1 MESRL
6 NALVAKIRT
15 AAEGQERLLVAVAGP
30 PGAGKSTLAEALTDQ
45 IGPEA
50 QVIPMDG
57 FHRDNDWLIAHTLLA
72 RKGAPETFDAAA
84 FLHLIKRFSKG
95 ESPRFPL
102 FDRAGDCTVP
112 EAGGL
117 SEATRILV
125 IEGNYLLLDRPI
137 WRDLAAF
144 WDMTVFIDVPKPEL
158 ERRLIARWL
167 DHGLDPDAARV
178 RAQSNDLINA
188 DTVIAQSTTADWTI
202 SSDF

>member
-6 NALVAKIRT
+6 NALVAKIRA
-15 AAEGQERLLVAVAGP
+15 AAEGRRRLLVAVAGP
-30 PGAGKSTLAEALTDQ
+30 PGAGKSTLAEALADQ

-57 FHRDNDWLIAHTLLA
+57 FHRDNDWLSQHDLLA
-72 RKGAPETFDAAA
+72 RKGAPDTFDAAA
-84 FLHLIKRFSKG
+84 FLSLITQFAKG
-95 ESPRFPL
+95 ERPRFPL
-102 FDRAGDCTVP
+102 FDRAEDCTVP
-112 EAGGL
+112 EAGAL
-117 SEATRILV
+117 SDATRILL

-137 WRDLAAF
+137 WRDLARF
-144 WDMTVFIDVPKPEL
+144 WDMTVFIDVPKAEL

-188 DTVIAQSTTADWTI
+188 DTVITQSTSADWTI
-202 SSDF
+202 SSD

>member
-6 NALVAKIRT
+6 NALGAKIRA
-15 AAEGQERLLVAVAGP
+15 AAEGRTRLLVAVAGP
-30 PGAGKSTLAEALTDQ
+30 PGAGKSTLAEALADK

-57 FHRDNDWLIAHTLLA
+57 FHRDNEWLIQHDLLA
-72 RKGAPETFDAAA
+72 RKGAPDTFDAAA
-84 FLHLIKRFSKG
+84 FLSLIKQFAKG

-112 EAGGL
+112 EAGAL
-117 SEATRILV
+117 SEATRILL

-144 WDMTVFIDVPKPEL
+144 WDMTVFIDVPKAEL
-158 ERRLIARWL
+158 ERRLIARWI
-167 DHGLDPDAARV
+167 DHGLDPDAARA

-188 DTVIAQSTTADWTI
+188 DTVIAQSAPADWTI
-202 SSDF
+202 SNG

>member
-6 NALVAKIRT
+6 NALVAKIR
-15 AAEGQERLLVAVAGP
+15 AAADGRTRLLVAVAGP
-30 PGAGKSTLAEALTDQ
+30 PGAGKSTLAEALADQ

-57 FHRDNDWLIAHTLLA
+57 FHRDNDWLIQHDLLA
-72 RKGAPETFDAAA
+72 RKGAPDTFDAAA
-84 FLHLIKRFSKG
+84 FLSLIKQFATG
-95 ESPRFPL
+95 DSPRFPL

-112 EAGGL
+112 EAGAL
-117 SEATRILV
+117 SDATRILL

-137 WRDLAAF
+137 WRDLARF
-144 WDMTVFIDVPKPEL
+144 WDMTVFIDVPKAEL

-188 DTVIAQSTTADWTI
+188 DTVITQSTSADWTI
-202 SSDF
+202 SSD